1 MRAKIFLVGLILI
14 TLLTLSLLSLKNL
27 AIGGNDQNTQ
37 ISDPL
42 VQVQNKLDQILA
54 NQEKLFARLDAM
66 EQELTHQIKIF
77 GTP

>member
-42 VQVQNKLDQILA
+42 VQVQNKLD
-54 NQEKLFARLDAM
+54 
-66 EQELTHQIKIF
+66 
-77 GTP
+77 